1 MAELS
6 AALVKELREKTGAG
20 MLDCK
25 KALTENNCDIEAA
38 IDWLRTKGLASAAK
52 KAGRV
57 AAEGLVAVTASG
69 NAGSVVEVN
78 SETDFVARNDQF
90 QALAKDTVA
99 AALAGAITDVEALK
113 AAKLAS
119 GKTTTETITHLIAT
133 IGENMSLRRVATLKV
148 GSGVVSSYIHSPV
161 SPGLGKIGVLVALES
176 TGDAAK
182 LAELGKQLAMHIA
195 AARPDALTT
204 ADLDQAKVER
214 EKAIVEEQTKTSGKP
229 AEIIA
234 KMVEGRMRKYYEEVV
249 LMEQTYVIDGET
261 KIKQVIENAAKT
273 VGAPVKLAA
282 FIRYGLGEGI
292 EKQASDFAAEVAAQ
306 AKMAS

>member
-57 AAEGLVAVTASG
+57 AAEGLVAVAASG
-69 NAGSVVEVN
+69 NVGSVVEVN

-113 AAKLAS
+113 SAKLAG

-148 GSGVVSSYIHSPV
+148 GAGVVSSYVHSPV

-306 AKMAS
+306 AKLAS

>member
-25 KALTENNCDIEAA
+25 KALTENNCDIEVA
-38 IDWLRTKGLASAAK
+38 IDWLRKKGLASAAK

-57 AAEGLVAVTASG
+57 AAEGLVAVAASG
-69 NAGSVVEVN
+69 NTGSVVEVN

-90 QALAKDTVA
+90 QALSRDCAA
-99 AALAGAITDVEALK
+99 AALAGSITDVEALK
-113 AAKLAS
+113 AATLAG
-119 GKTTTETITHLIAT
+119 GKTAADTITNLIAT
-133 IGENMSLRRVATLKV
+133 IGENMSIRRVATLKV
-148 GSGVVSSYIHSPV
+148 GSGIVSSYVHSPV
-161 SPGLGKIGVLVALES
+161 STGLGKIGVLVALES

-182 LAELGKQLAMHIA
+182 LAELGKQLSMHIA
-195 AARPDALTT
+195 AAKPEALTI
-204 ADLDQAKVER
+204 ADLDQSKVER
-214 EKAIVEEQTKTSGKP
+214 EKAIVEEQTKASGKP
-229 AEIIA
+229 AEIVA

-273 VGAPVKLAA
+273 VGAPVTLAA

-292 EKQASDFAAEVAAQ
+292 EKQTSDFAAEVAAQ
-306 AKMAS
+306 AKLAS

>member
-57 AAEGLVAVTASG
+57 AAEGLVAVAASG
-69 NAGSVVEVN
+69 NVGSVVEVN

-99 AALAGAITDVEALK
+99 AALAGAITDVEVLK
-113 AAKLAS
+113 SAKLAG

-148 GSGVVSSYIHSPV
+148 GSGVVASYVHSPV

-182 LAELGKQLAMHIA
+182 LAELGKHLAMHIA

-204 ADLDQAKVER
+204 ADLDQAKVDR

-292 EKQASDFAAEVAAQ
+292 EKQTSDFAAEVAAQ
-306 AKMAS
+306 AKLAS